1 MAFGDWRDQIDG
13 FTNFD
18 FADIGGNISD
28 RRAARREA
36 RDTQTQ
42 DRFDRR
48 RLRSND
54 PSNPTPV
61 NDDGTP
67 AEPALSPQEQAF
79 QTFYN
84 TPVYQFPLEQGLEAI
99 SANYAARGATQSGAA
114 QKALIDYAGNTV
126 AAGAFRDYMSYLGN
140 QQGTG
145 LGAASAQVGVGQGYA
160 NSITAANNNYASGV
174 GAANS
179 AFANNASGAAGNL
192 GNAYGQGAINAGNIN
207 AGAINASANNTNALI
222 GGLGGMAGNIAGA
235 FAYQPYSSYGGNP
248 SSGWGTP
255 GIY

>member
-18 FADIGGNISD
+18 FAYIGGNITD
-28 RRAARREA
+28 RRAARQEVRDA
-36 RDTQTQ
+36 RNQE
-42 DRFDRR
+42 RIDRR
-48 RLRSND
+48 EGRLSSND

-61 NDDGTP
+61 NNGTQ
-67 AEPALSPQEQAF
+67 LSPQEQAF
-79 QTFYN
+79 QTFYDSK
-84 TPVYQFPLEQGLEAI
+84 VYQFPLEQGLEAI
-99 SANYAARGATQSGAA
+99 NANYAARGALESGAA
-114 QKALIDYAGNTV
+114 QKAIVDYAGNTV

-140 QQGTG
+140 QQGIG

-160 NSITAANNNYASGV
+160 NSITAANNNYAAGV
-174 GAANS
+174 NSANS

-207 AGAINASANNTNALI
+207 AGAINAQANNTNSMI
-222 GGLGGMAGNIAGA
+222 QGVGNAFGNAAGA
-235 FAYQPYSSYGGNP
+235 FAYQPYSSYARNP